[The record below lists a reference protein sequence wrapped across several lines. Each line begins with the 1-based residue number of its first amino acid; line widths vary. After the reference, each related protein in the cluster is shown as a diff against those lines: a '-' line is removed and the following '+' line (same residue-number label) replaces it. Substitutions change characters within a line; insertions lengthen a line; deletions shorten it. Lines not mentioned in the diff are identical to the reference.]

1 MKPVYSYSILV
12 AVFGLLVYT
21 FGYFDADLPDERRY
35 AGCAVIIIG
44 ISIALPALERLAADW
59 SRLKPE
65 HSVDLAFLQIMLSAA
80 VLSIACLMGGR
91 SLSAFRSFTAPTP
104 QLLAAPD
111 RASTAPTR

>member
-1 MKPVYSYSILV
+1 MKPVYSYSALIS
-12 AVFGLLVYT
+12 VFALLVYA

-59 SRLKPE
+59 SRLKPQ
-65 HSVDLAFLQIMLSAA
+65 HSVDLAFVQIMLGIV
-80 VLSIACLMGGR
+80 VLGVACVIGGR
-91 SLSAFRSFTAPTP
+91 PLSTFRTLAQPTP

-111 RASTAPTR
+111 RSSSPPSR